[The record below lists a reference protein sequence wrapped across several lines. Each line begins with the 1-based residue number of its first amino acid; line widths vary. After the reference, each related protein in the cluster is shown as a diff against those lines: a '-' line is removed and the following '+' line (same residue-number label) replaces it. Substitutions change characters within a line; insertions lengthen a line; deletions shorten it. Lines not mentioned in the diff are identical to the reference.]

1 MARFIAL
8 GGVSLKMDYNES
20 VGLVD
25 DNGAGKSTFIKILA
39 GYLRALVSQLPVY
52 RNIFLGF
59 EKRRGILLDK
69 KTMKNESKRML
80 KEFGIDIGT

>member
-1 MARFIAL
+1 MAQFIAL

-39 GYLRALVSQLPVY
+39 GYLRPDKGVIY
-52 RNIFLGF
+52 FN
-59 EKRRGILLDK
+59 DK
-69 KTMKNESKRML
+69 KVNFKSPMDAREVGWML
-80 KEFGIDIGT
+80 STKI